1 MQIQFESTIQCS
13 DTFKIEM
20 HQAIKNFHLNF
31 TNLNSI
37 SNRYFLDITS
47 WIEETF

>member
-13 DTFKIEM
+13 DTFKLKM
-20 HQAIKNFHLNF
+20 AKAITNFHLNF
-31 TNLNSI
+31 TNLQFSI
-37 SNRYFLDITS
+37 DIFLDITS